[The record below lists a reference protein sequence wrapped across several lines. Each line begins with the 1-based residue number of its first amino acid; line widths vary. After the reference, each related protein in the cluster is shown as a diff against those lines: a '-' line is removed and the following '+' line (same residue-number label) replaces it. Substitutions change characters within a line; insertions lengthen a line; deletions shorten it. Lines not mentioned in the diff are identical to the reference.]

1 MTVRVV
7 IVGSGPSGFYTADA
21 LIKSGVDCE
30 IDVVDRLP
38 TPFGLI
44 RAGVAPDHQKTKN
57 VSRAYEKTALND
69 SVAYFGNVD
78 VGKDVGIEDLKGLYD
93 AVVLAIGSPYDR
105 KLGVPGEDKKG
116 VFGSADFVGWYNGHP
131 DFRDLEPDLNTKA
144 VVVIGNGN
152 VAIDCARVLV
162 KTPDEMSTTDIA
174 THAADAIH
182 AAPLE
187 DVYMVGRRG
196 PVEAKFTNVELREM
210 GELQEC
216 TPIIDAAKIPG
227 EVPAEE
233 EMSDRDRRLK
243 DKNLGTLR
251 SFVDAEPAGRKRRV
265 HFQFYASPVEI
276 LGEDMVEGIR
286 LEKTEVRD
294 GRAVG
299 TGETYDIPCGIVIP
313 AIGYQG
319 QPLDGVPFDERNGV
333 IQNDEGR
340 VSEGVYA
347 VGWIRRGPTGVIG
360 TNKHDGDAASRQI
373 QEDCTDGGKAGRAG
387 LKDLLTEKSVRWVDY
402 SDWQKIDEAEKSA
415 AAEGAP
421 RRKLTRIPEM
431 LAALDG

>member
-1 MTVRVV
+1 MTVRVA

-21 LIKSGVDCE
+21 LIKSGMDCE
-30 IDVVDRLP
+30 IDVIDRLP

-78 VGKDVGIEDLKGLYD
+78 VGQDVGIEALKGLYD

-131 DFRDLEPDLNTKA
+131 DFRDLEPDLNTMG

-162 KTPDEMSTTDIA
+162 KTPDEMSLTDIA
-174 THAADAIH
+174 THAADAIY

-210 GELQEC
+210 GDLQEC
-216 TPIIDAAKIPG
+216 MPIIDAAQIPE

-233 EMSDRDRRLK
+233 KMSDRDRRLK

-276 LGEDMVEGIR
+276 LGGDTVEGIR
-286 LEKTEVRD
+286 LEKTELRD

-360 TNKHDGDAASRQI
+360 TNKHDGDKASQQI
-373 QEDCTDGGKAGRAG
+373 QEDCADGGKTGRAG
-387 LKDLLTEKSVRWVDY
+387 LKELLTEKSVRWVDY
-402 SDWQKIDEAEKSA
+402 SDWQKIDAAEKLA

-431 LAALDG
+431 LAVLDG